1 MTWRSIMNWGK
12 WGEDLAAKYLVS
24 HGYYIR
30 DRDWKSGKRD
40 LDIVALNE
48 AQNLLVF
55 VEVKTR
61 KDDNLANPEAAVDQK
76 KILNLGRAANDYIC
90 QFALDYEVRFDIIT
104 VIGTNEADAKIDHF
118 EDAFNPLLA
127 L

>member
-1 MTWRSIMNWGK
+1 MAEHNELGK

>member
-1 MTWRSIMNWGK
+1 MAEHNDFGK

-40 LDIVALNE
+40 LDIVALNDN
-48 AQNLLVF
+48 QTLLVF

-61 KDDNLANPEAAVDQK
+61 KDDNMMRPEDAVDQK

-104 VIGTNEADAKIDHF
+104 IIGTNEADAKIEHI

>member
-1 MTWRSIMNWGK
+1 MAEHNELGK

-61 KDDNLANPEAAVDQK
+61 KDNNLANPEAAVDQK
-76 KILNLGRAANDYIC
+76 KILNLGHAANDYIC

-104 VIGTNEADAKIDHF
+104 IIGTNEADAKIDHF

>member
-1 MTWRSIMNWGK
+1 MAEHNELGK

-90 QFALDYEVRFDIIT
+90 QFALDYEVRFDILT